1 MLLFYCL
8 LILFIRLSQP
18 HTTTL
23 PHCFALYFYCVC
35 ASGRRHK
42 DIIVIVVTRPTL
54 SSESFLLYL
63 RLQKRVLVIVRSES
77 VKEATAAELSFSHH
91 YQYFV
96 LKTIR
101 WLESL
106 TIMTHV
112 CFNLTYIFIVLVLS
126 IISSSTSFR

>member
-42 DIIVIVVTRPTL
+42 DIIVVTRPTL

-63 RLQKRVLVIVRSES
+63 RLQKRVLVIVHSES
-77 VKEATAAELSFSHH
+77 VKEAAAAEISFSHH
-91 YQYFV
+91 YRYFV

-106 TIMTHV
+106 IMTHV